1 MAFLKLLACRILL
14 QLYLVT
20 TAAIAY
26 LENANVIQG
35 RTPKSLYLEIIVSSI
50 TSLATVT
57 ISTIVT
63 LALVNIMVFANARAV
78 FGFQDGAVAQDTFH
92 VIAGAQMK
100 PALPHDFYYLN
111 IITPHVSSILY
122 ALGMEHASVETA
134 NVKKYPM
141 DNTRDS
147 TVKILYGYKRERK
160 AFLRFTV

>member
-35 RTPKSLYLEIIVSSI
+35 RSPKSLYLEIIVSSI

-57 ISTIVT
+57 IITIVT
-63 LALVNIMVFANARAV
+63 LASVNIMVFANARAV
-78 FGFQDGAVAQDTFH
+78 FGFQDGAAAQDTLH
-92 VIAGAQMK
+92 VIAGAQMT
-100 PALPHDFYYLN
+100 PALTHGDS
-111 IITPHVSSILY
+111 SSIRY
-122 ALGMEHASVETA
+122 ALDMEHANVANA
-134 NVKKYPM
+134 NVKKWPM

-147 TVKILYGYKRERK
+147 TVKILYGCKRDRK